1 MARRDGGGLG
11 RRGGGEDG
19 RKIVAND
26 GEVKAANSCFSLSA
40 FVLLDVST
48 KKGGEKEIHSY
59 RVVSGVRRNVGTK
72 DLSFCVESFG
82 KIDKNEKSSNF
93 SL

>member
-1 MARRDGGGLG
+1 MGGGLG
-11 RRGGGEDG
+11 GGKGGDDG

-26 GEVKAANSCFSLSA
+26 GEVKAASSCFSLSA

-48 KKGGEKEIHSY
+48 KKWERERYLY
-59 RVVSGVRRNVGTK
+59 RVVNSVRRNVGAK

>member
-1 MARRDGGGLG
+1 M
-11 RRGGGEDG
+11 
-19 RKIVAND
+19 AND
-26 GEVKAANSCFSLSA
+26 GEVKAASSCFSLSA

-48 KKGGEKEIHSY
+48 KKGERKRYSY
-59 RVVSGVRRNVGTK
+59 RVVNGARRNVGTK
-72 DLSFCVESFG
+72 DLSYCVESFG

>member
-1 MARRDGGGLG
+1 M
-11 RRGGGEDG
+11 
-19 RKIVAND
+19 AND
-26 GEVKAANSCFSLSA
+26 GEVKAASSCFSLSA

-48 KKGGEKEIHSY
+48 KKMGEKGREIHSY
-59 RVVSGVRRNVGTK
+59 RMVNGVRRNVGAK
-72 DLSFCVESFG
+72 DLSFYVESFG

>member
-1 MARRDGGGLG
+1 MGGGWGGGGRG
-11 RRGGGEDG
+11 RRWEKNCGERWGGKSGEFLLLAFCFCVTG
-19 RKIVAND
+19 CLNEEM
-26 GEVKAANSCFSLSA
+26 GERERYL
-40 FVLLDVST
+40 
-48 KKGGEKEIHSY
+48 Y
-59 RVVSGVRRNVGTK
+59 RVVNGVRRNVGAK